1 MNKLTLPFA
10 QTLRQPRFGVLKIS
24 DSGNHGKPLAPGDQL
39 GMDSILFSYAR
50 RSVMTY
56 DQQKKERDVLLKTVL
71 FVLGHNQIIRGRDV
85 LEVMNAAQQHRQLDY
100 QAQKMGYELQ
110 TPAWK
115 KWFPRLYPPPNPPE
129 GLTVTDIMGRL
140 IGSDE
145 SAYEAASVTHLETL
159 ERWIVDMYAVGLL
172 QLPFDPLQEGLPEQR
187 QYRWFVSESVPNM
200 LENQARLTG
209 RVSGAQSD
217 GVLFTIR
224 PELEKE
230 PDADTSPLRLV
241 KPPDAPDPD
250 RDRFRFPG
258 V

>member
-1 MNKLTLPFA
+1 
-10 QTLRQPRFGVLKIS
+10 
-24 DSGNHGKPLAPGDQL
+24 
-39 GMDSILFSYAR
+39 MDAVLFSYAR

-56 DQQKKERDVLLKTVL
+56 DQQKKERDTLLKTVL
-71 FVLGHNQIIRGRDV
+71 FVLGHNQIIRGWDV
-85 LEVMNAAQQHRQLDY
+85 LEVINAAQQHRQLDY
-100 QAQKMGYELQ
+100 RAQQMGYDLQ
-110 TPAWK
+110 TPGWK
-115 KWFPRLYPPPNPPE
+115 KWFPRLYPPPTPPE

-145 SAYEAASVTHLETL
+145 SAYEAASVDHLEKL
-159 ERWIVDMYAVGLL
+159 ERWMVDMYAVSLL
-172 QLPFDPLQEGLPEQR
+172 QLPFDPLQDGLPEQR

-224 PELEKE
+224 PEHQEEAK
-230 PDADTSPLRLV
+230 ADTSPLQLV
-241 KPPDAPDPD
+241 KPPDEPDST

-258 V
+258 A